1 MTVHVVPE
9 DDVQPYQ
16 PVKVAPSAGIAVRVA
31 TSPFATGS
39 VQSPVDPVVHWIP
52 VPTTV
57 PTPET
62 STVSTYVAGWNVA
75 VTVFAANT
83 FVTLHVVPETL
94 EHPDH
99 DLKIAS
105 GAGVALSAM
114 LPPFATGSLQSPVDP
129 VVQEIP
135 GPSIVPLPLTTAVSV

>member
-1 MTVHVVPE
+1 M
-9 DDVQPYQ
+9 
-16 PVKVAPSAGIAVRVA
+16 
-31 TSPFATGS
+31 
-39 VQSPVDPVVHWIP
+39 
-52 VPTTV
+52 
-57 PTPET
+57 
-62 STVSTYVAGWNVA
+62 
-75 VTVFAANT
+75 
-83 FVTLHVVPETL
+83 TLHVVPETF

-105 GAGVALSAM
+105 GAGVAVSAM